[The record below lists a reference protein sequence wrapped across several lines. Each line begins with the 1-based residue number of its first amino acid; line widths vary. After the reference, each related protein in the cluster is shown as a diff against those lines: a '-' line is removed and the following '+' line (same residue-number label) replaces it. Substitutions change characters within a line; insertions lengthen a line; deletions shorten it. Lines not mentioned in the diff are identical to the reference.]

1 MWKPVPAGI
10 DCKLSLKCA
19 FDIYPVPLAKN
30 TCTWETAP
38 RRQAVALT
46 CGCESFCP
54 VIPSFSSVRRRS
66 LRLLRSIYHAT
77 CHEDTIITSSG
88 QPSTIRSYREQA
100 RVNPENVCVFNKVW
114 QVTCDGKDGQSG
126 SSSGDPCFEIRQNRS
141 VKFSYLKL
149 Y

>member
-1 MWKPVPAGI
+1 MHLTYI
-10 DCKLSLKCA
+10 LFRSLKTLA
-19 FDIYPVPLAKN
+19 REKLHHDDKQLHLPVVV
-30 TCTWETAP
+30 
-38 RRQAVALT
+38 RV
-46 CGCESFCP
+46 FCP

-100 RVNPENVCVFNKVW
+100 RVNPENVCVFNKLW